1 VFRIALPPLRLAL
14 RERYLRIRRQDPIA
28 LRVAV
33 EELATVERI
42 RARLARQGWELMEPS
57 KMGPQYAVFSRDP
70 DETPESLETTFRK
83 LFEERGRNPAWWRAH
98 AHALRVAANAMWAG
112 PLDHHWVAMML
123 DGLAI

>member
-42 RARLARQGWELMEPS
+42 RARLARQGWW
-57 KMGPQYAVFSRDP
+57 
-70 DETPESLETTFRK
+70 
-83 LFEERGRNPAWWRAH
+83 N
-98 AHALRVAANAMWAG
+98 
-112 PLDHHWVAMML
+112 
-123 DGLAI
+123 